1 MTAPPA
7 EPIRVIHFSDVL
19 CVWAYVSQVRVDE
32 LRDKLGDDVL
42 IDVRFCSVFG
52 DSHTKIKTGW
62 AQRGG
67 FSGYGAHVRDIAD
80 EYKHPVHSDA
90 WRKLAPRSSLS
101 CQVFLCAVRT
111 LERRGALTS
120 GGGDLFNRACWGVR
134 QAFFRDLRDISN
146 SRVQLE
152 IAAELSIPVDAV
164 TECIATGEAHAELSK
179 DYDSARE
186 FAVTV
191 SPTFILNEGRQRL
204 NGNVSFGVISANV
217 TELLTNR
224 DAACST

>member
-1 MTAPPA
+1 MSTAPSD
-7 EPIRVIHFSDVL
+7 PIRVIHFSDVL
-19 CVWAYVSQVRVDE
+19 CVWAYISQVRVDE
-32 LRDKLGDDVL
+32 LREKLGDQVL

-52 DSHTKIKTGW
+52 DTQTKIKSAW
-62 AQRGG
+62 AQKGS

-80 EYKHPVHSDA
+80 EYKHPSHSDI

-101 CQVFLCAVRT
+101 SHIFLCAVRT
-111 LERRGALTS
+111 LERRGALPMAEGS
-120 GGGDLFNRACWGVR
+120 LFNQACWRVR
-134 QAFFRDLRDISN
+134 QAFFRDLRDISD

-152 IAAELSIPVDAV
+152 IADELSLPIDAI

-179 DYDSARE
+179 DFDSARE
-186 FAVTV
+186 FSVTL

-217 TELLTNR
+217 SELLTNKSS
-224 DAACST
+224 ACST